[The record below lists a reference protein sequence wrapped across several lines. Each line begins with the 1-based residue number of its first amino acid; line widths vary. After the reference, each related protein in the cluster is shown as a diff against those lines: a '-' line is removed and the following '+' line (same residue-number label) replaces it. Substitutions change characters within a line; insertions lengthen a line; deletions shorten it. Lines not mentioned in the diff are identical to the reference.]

1 MTVYIGSDHQGFEL
15 KEKIKKYLEK
25 TNRKY
30 FDVGNEVLDKDDD
43 FTDYAKIA
51 CLKIL
56 ADEDPKSKAIL
67 VCGGGQGMTM
77 AANRFNGIRAA
88 VIWDENEAKLARHD
102 NDANV
107 MALPAHILKDK
118 DLKTKRIVDTFLD
131 SRFSGAMRYKRR
143 NNQLDEI

>member
-67 VCGGGQGMTM
+67 VCGGGQGMAM
-77 AANRFNGIRAA
+77 AANRFSGIRAA

-118 DLKTKRIVDTFLD
+118 DLKTKRIVDAFLD

>member
-1 MTVYIGSDHQGFEL
+1 M
-15 KEKIKKYLEK
+15 
-25 TNRKY
+25 
-30 FDVGNEVLDKDDD
+30 
-43 FTDYAKIA
+43 
-51 CLKIL
+51 
-56 ADEDPKSKAIL
+56 
-67 VCGGGQGMTM
+67 CGGGQGMAM
-77 AANRFNGIRAA
+77 AANRFSGIRAA

-131 SRFSGAMRYKRR
+131 SRFSNAMRYKRR

>member
-25 TNRKY
+25 SNRKY
-30 FDVGNEVLDKDDD
+30 FDVGNEILDKDDD

-56 ADEDPKSKAIL
+56 ANEDPKSKAIL
-67 VCGGGQGMTM
+67 VCGGGQGMAM

>member
-25 TNRKY
+25 SNRKY
-30 FDVGNEVLDKDDD
+30 FDVGNEILDKDDD

-67 VCGGGQGMTM
+67 VCGGGQGMAM

>member
-67 VCGGGQGMTM
+67 VCGGGQGMAM

-131 SRFSGAMRYKRR
+131 SRFSNAMRYKRR

>member
-25 TNRKY
+25 SNRKY

-67 VCGGGQGMTM
+67 VCGGGQGMAM

-118 DLKTKRIVDTFLD
+118 DLKTKRIVDTFLE
-131 SRFSGAMRYKRR
+131 SRFSNAMRYKRR

>member
-67 VCGGGQGMTM
+67 VCGGGQGMAM

>member
-25 TNRKY
+25 SNRKY
-30 FDVGNEVLDKDDD
+30 FDVGNEILDKDDD

-67 VCGGGQGMTM
+67 VCGGGQGMAM

-131 SRFSGAMRYKRR
+131 SRFSNAMRYKRR

>member
-25 TNRKY
+25 SNRKY

-67 VCGGGQGMTM
+67 VCGGGQGMAM

-118 DLKTKRIVDTFLD
+118 DSKTKRIVDTFLD

>member
-67 VCGGGQGMTM
+67 VCGGGQGMAM
-77 AANRFNGIRAA
+77 ASNRFSGIRAA

-131 SRFSGAMRYKRR
+131 SRFSNAMRYKRR

>member
-25 TNRKY
+25 SNRKY

-67 VCGGGQGMTM
+67 VCGGGQGMAM

>member
-30 FDVGNEVLDKDDD
+30 FDVGNEILDKDDD

-67 VCGGGQGMTM
+67 VCGGGQGMAM

>member
-25 TNRKY
+25 SNRKY

-67 VCGGGQGMTM
+67 VCGGGQGMAM

-131 SRFSGAMRYKRR
+131 SRFNGAMRYKRR

>member
-25 TNRKY
+25 SNRKY

-67 VCGGGQGMTM
+67 VCGGGQGMAM

-131 SRFSGAMRYKRR
+131 SRFSNAMRYKRR

>member
-67 VCGGGQGMTM
+67 VCGGGQGMAM

-107 MALPAHILKDK
+107 IALPAHILKDK

>member
-56 ADEDPKSKAIL
+56 ADEDSKSKAIL
-67 VCGGGQGMTM
+67 VCGGGQGMAM

-131 SRFSGAMRYKRR
+131 SRFSNAMRYKRR